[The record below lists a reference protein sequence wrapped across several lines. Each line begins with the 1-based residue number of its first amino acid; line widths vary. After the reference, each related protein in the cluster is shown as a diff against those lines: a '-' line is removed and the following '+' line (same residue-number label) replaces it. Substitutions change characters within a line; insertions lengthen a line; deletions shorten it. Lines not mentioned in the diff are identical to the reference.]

1 MFNNTNEDR
10 QKYPLHVS
18 SPTPQNN
25 LHVLVKA
32 RALKEHEDWYVRVLL
47 NIFQRTYGFKDKRF
61 FSFISM
67 TYN

>member
-10 QKYPLHVS
+10 QKYPLHVT

-47 NIFQRTYGFKDKRF
+47 NIWFQRQKIFQFYKHD
-61 FSFISM
+61 I
-67 TYN
+67 